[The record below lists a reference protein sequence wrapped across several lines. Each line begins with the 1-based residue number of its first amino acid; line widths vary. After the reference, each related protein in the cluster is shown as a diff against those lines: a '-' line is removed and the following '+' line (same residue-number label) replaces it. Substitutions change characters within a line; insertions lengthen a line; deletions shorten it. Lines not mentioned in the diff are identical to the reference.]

1 MTDKTDSNN
10 STDGEEPAYHNDSVR
25 DGGGPAADDKTPT
38 PDRQR
43 SGFKIGQMVGEAT
56 LALGR
61 GLGKFGAGMLS
72 KMPRRTSVYR
82 KMIRLGYQGLY
93 KKTDAHLIVNTIY
106 ADDAVVP
113 RPATVDS
120 QTGNLETDNGEWW
133 STPNGIQ
140 KKFVGDVPVVTGHVD
155 HHQPVDH
162 IAARAAESLDYDF
175 EGRQQDVTTAN
186 GQLKAISNQAVADG
200 GQMPGGGIE
209 DTHIDTSN
217 PEPEADGMIISLEK
231 MYDLHFDRGATEEM
245 ENQET
250 RGRLAEMDPETDSR
264 TALMYV
270 LLLVAGLLLGLFG
283 PGLAQSIGGGAP
295 TDATDIAATLWVMLP

>member
-1 MTDKTDSNN
+1 MTDDTAE
-10 STDGEEPAYHNDSVR
+10 TDGEEQQSQDE
-25 DGGGPAADDKTPT
+25 TPT
-38 PDRQR
+38 PDGADPGSKAHAAGRVLA
-43 SGFKIGQMVGEAT
+43 GVP

-61 GLGKFGAGMLS
+61 GLGKVGAGVLS
-72 KMPRRTSVYR
+72 KLPMRTRVYR

-93 KKTDAHLIVNTIY
+93 KQTDAHLVVNTIY

-120 QTGNLETDNGEWW
+120 ETGNLETNNGEWW
-133 STPNGIQ
+133 STPTGLQ
-140 KKFVGDVPVVTGHVD
+140 KKFVGDVPVVTAHLD

-175 EGRQQDVTTAN
+175 EGRQQDVAAVN
-186 GQLKAISNQAVADG
+186 GQLQAINGQAVADG
-200 GQMPGGGIE
+200 GAAPGGIE
-209 DTHIDTSN
+209 DTHVDVSN
-217 PEPEADGMIISLEK
+217 PEPEADGMIISMEK

-250 RGRLAEMDPETDSR
+250 RGRLAEMDPDTDSR

-283 PGLAQSIGGGAP
+283 PGLAQSFGGAAP
-295 TDATDIAATLWVMLP
+295 TDVTEVPATLGVLFG